1 MLVLFDGNILLRWH
15 SPNHPD
21 QALVESAIDRLL
33 ESRAEPCYTSQNLG
47 EMWNVLTRPTER
59 NGFGLTPA
67 QCDRRAR
74 TIEARITLLPDSPA
88 IHVEWRRL
96 LVDHSISGV
105 QVHDARIVAAMHVH
119 GVKRIITFN
128 TRDFA
133 RFADIEAVHPAD
145 LASAGARE

>member
-1 MLVLFDGNILLRWH
+1 
-15 SPNHPD
+15 
-21 QALVESAIDRLL
+21 
-33 ESRAEPCYTSQNLG
+33 
-47 EMWNVLTRPTER
+47 
-59 NGFGLTPA
+59 
-67 QCDRRAR
+67 
-74 TIEARITLLPDSPA
+74 
-88 IHVEWRRL
+88 
-96 LVDHSISGV
+96 VDHSISGV